1 MDDISTNKVDDI
13 LDNSESTEKTGI
25 NIILL
30 FHKLNNMHILYC
42 NFNSYLES
50 HGNIFFH

>member
-13 LDNSESTEKTGI
+13 LDNSESTEKTD
-25 NIILL
+25 
-30 FHKLNNMHILYC
+30 MHILYC
-42 NFNSYLES
+42 NFTSYLES